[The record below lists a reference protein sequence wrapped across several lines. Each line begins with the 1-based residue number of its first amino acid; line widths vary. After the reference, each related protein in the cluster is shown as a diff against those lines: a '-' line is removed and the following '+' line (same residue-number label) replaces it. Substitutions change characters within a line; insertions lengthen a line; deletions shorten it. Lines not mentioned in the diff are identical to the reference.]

1 MDDDT
6 VRECKKIMARFRIQE
21 LKDVL
26 SHLSLPKTGK
36 KQDLTERILALIS
49 SGEDQKDKSIQK
61 EDVVTLINDIY
72 RKMMS
77 TGANVPVIRGRGLP
91 DSSSITPKEEI
102 VDQTVRC
109 PCGGPTKTEFMIQ
122 CADPQCN
129 VVQHIPCVIIPVN
142 STDGASPASLHY
154 CEVCRINRCDPFWK
168 TLAHPLYP
176 VKLRVSSTPVDG
188 SPPQLKTETS
198 FLITRANVHMLEKG
212 GYDVQA
218 WCILLNDSVPFRMQ
232 WPQYSDLHVNDMFA
246 RTISRPGSK
255 MLGANGRD
263 ESPSISMYV
272 QEGLNKICLTGSD
285 TRTFCLGVRLVKQR
299 TFQEVISLIP
309 GEKEGESF
317 NEAVSRVFRCIGGG
331 MAAANDDSD
340 SDLEVIADNIT
351 INLRCP
357 MSGRRM
363 KIAARFKGCV
373 HLGGFDLH
381 TLVHI
386 NERSRKW
393 QCPICLKN
401 YSLEDIIV
409 DPYLNRIAKM
419 MQHCDEDVTEIEV
432 KSDGSWRAKIGRPFM
447 DLERWHLS
455 DGSLCEFD
463 SNMDVLAKA
472 SGHQLAMRANGAPDI
487 GLPQGNKLDV
497 YVTDCGQEIIS
508 MSSSSS
514 EDMREDDFQSVDN
527 FTHKDSLMDCTPYSN
542 HLQTSVVTNRSSS
555 SSLGEPCVIVLSD
568 SDEENDDVVS
578 AAGVSIPC
586 PPPNGSTSS
595 LTATLDTPDLQ
606 LGDAAYPAGSCW
618 TVMSDQYLRECDDMF
633 ARTISRPGSKMLG
646 ANGRDESPSIS
657 MYVQEGLNKIC
668 LTGSDTR
675 TFCLGVRLVKQRTF
689 QEVISLIPGEKEGE
703 SFNEA
708 VSRVFRCIG
717 GGMAAAND
725 DSDSDLEVIAD
736 NITINLRCPMQHC
749 DEDVTEIEV
758 KSDGS
763 WRAKIGRPFMDL
775 ERWHL
780 SDGSLCE
787 FDSNMDVLAKASGH
801 QLAMRANGAPDI
813 GLPQGNKLDVYV
825 TDCGQEIISM
835 SSSSS
840 EDMREDDFQSVDN
853 FTHKD
858 SLMDCTPYSNHLQT
872 SVVTNRSSSSSLGEP
887 CVIVLSDSD
896 EENDDVV
903 SAAGVSIPCPPPNGS
918 TSSLTA
924 TLDTPDLQLGDAA
937 YPAAST
943 RLNGEAE
950 SSQMSDNNGLSV
962 RLTFAGQPKTLSEAF
977 KAESGQMGNKKRPLG
992 DPFTFPRKRRTG
1004 WKQSALRDVQH
1015 Q

>member
-1 MDDDT
+1 
-6 VRECKKIMARFRIQE
+6 MARFRIQE

-36 KQDLTERILALIS
+36 KQDLTDRILALLS

-102 VDQTVRC
+102 VDQT
-109 PCGGPTKTEFMIQ
+109 
-122 CADPQCN
+122 CADRQCN

-142 STDGASPASLHY
+142 STDGASPASPLHY
-154 CEVCRINRCDPFWK
+154 CETCRINRCDPFWK

-188 SPPQLKTETS
+188 FHFSSPPQLKTETS

-212 GYDVQA
+212 GYDVQFIKFSPSLEQA

-317 NEAVSRVFRCIGGG
+317 NEAVSRVCRCIGGG

-357 MSGRRM
+357 
-363 KIAARFKGCV
+363 
-373 HLGGFDLH
+373 
-381 TLVHI
+381 
-386 NERSRKW
+386 W

-401 YSLEDIIV
+401 YSLEDIII

-472 SGHQLAMRANGAPDI
+472 SGHQLAMRANGVPDI

-514 EDMREDDFQSVDN
+514 EDTREDDFQSVDN

-542 HLQTSVVTNRSSS
+542 YLQTSVVTNRSSS

-578 AAGVSIPC
+578 AAGVSTPC

-595 LTATLDTPDLQ
+595 LTATLDTPDL
-606 LGDAAYPAGSCW
+606 
-618 TVMSDQYLRECDDMF
+618 
-633 ARTISRPGSKMLG
+633 
-646 ANGRDESPSIS
+646 
-657 MYVQEGLNKIC
+657 
-668 LTGSDTR
+668 
-675 TFCLGVRLVKQRTF
+675 
-689 QEVISLIPGEKEGE
+689 
-703 SFNEA
+703 
-708 VSRVFRCIG
+708 
-717 GGMAAAND
+717 
-725 DSDSDLEVIAD
+725 
-736 NITINLRCPMQHC
+736 H
-749 DEDVTEIEV
+749 
-758 KSDGS
+758 
-763 WRAKIGRPFMDL
+763 
-775 ERWHL
+775 
-780 SDGSLCE
+780 
-787 FDSNMDVLAKASGH
+787 
-801 QLAMRANGAPDI
+801 
-813 GLPQGNKLDVYV
+813 
-825 TDCGQEIISM
+825 
-835 SSSSS
+835 
-840 EDMREDDFQSVDN
+840 
-853 FTHKD
+853 
-858 SLMDCTPYSNHLQT
+858 
-872 SVVTNRSSSSSLGEP
+872 
-887 CVIVLSDSD
+887 
-896 EENDDVV
+896 
-903 SAAGVSIPCPPPNGS
+903 
-918 TSSLTA
+918 
-924 TLDTPDLQLGDAA
+924 LGDAA

-943 RLNGEAE
+943 RLSGEAE

-962 RLTFAGQPKTLSEAF
+962 CLTFAGQPKTLTEGV
-977 KAESGQMGNKKRPLG
+977 KADFGQMGNKKRPLG
-992 DPFTFPRKRRTG
+992 DPFTFPHCFLYCIDQVHCIRWLLLQASQMAKSM
-1004 WKQSALRDVQH
+1004 KLVQH
-1015 Q
+1015 ILSI